1 MKRVFKSPISQIISN
16 KITYKSN
23 GDNSKLGKLLLK
35 EQKGFCAYTEHYIG
49 FDDANDIE
57 HFNPNLKDRLEDNY
71 YNWYKVKHL
80 PNQRKTNNWIE
91 PILLPHVENFEDRV
105 IYNEGEYFAKL
116 NDDEANNLILLLDLN
131 NQKRVED
138 RKNYIKRRRESIN
151 DRNIQTDDLEIK
163 KYFQDKI
170 DNEISSISYL
180 RAIQEEFGID
190 IWNMIPEI
198 E

>member
-1 MKRVFKSPISQIISN
+1 MKRVLKSPTSLIISN
-16 KITYKSN
+16 NLTHKSN
-23 GDNSKLGKLLLK
+23 GNNTKLGILLLK

-57 HFNPNLKDRLEDNY
+57 HFNPNLKDQPNDNY

-80 PNQRKTNNWIE
+80 ANQRKTDNWIE
-91 PILLPHVENFEDRV
+91 PILLPYVENFEDRV

-116 NDDEANNLILLLDLN
+116 NDDEANNLIILLDLN

-151 DRNIQTDDLEIK
+151 DRKLQTDLEIK

-170 DNEISSISYL
+170 DNEINSISYL

-190 IWNMIPEI
+190 IWNMIPEL
-198 E
+198 

>member
-1 MKRVFKSPISQIISN
+1 MKRVLKSPDSLIISGN
-16 KITYKSN
+16 LIYKTSAN
-23 GDNSKLGKLLLK
+23 NSKLGAILLN

-57 HFNPNLKDRLEDNY
+57 HFNPNLKDQPGDDY

-91 PILLPHVENFEDRV
+91 PILMPYIEDFENRV
-105 IYNEGEYFAKL
+105 IYNEGEYFAKP
-116 NDDEANNLILLLDLN
+116 NDDEANNLIILLDLN

-151 DRNIQTDDLEIK
+151 DRKLQTDIEIK

-170 DNEISSISYL
+170 DNEINSISYL
-180 RAIQEEFGID
+180 RAIQEEFKID
-190 IWNMIPEI
+190 IWNMIPEL
-198 E
+198 

>member
-1 MKRVFKSPISQIISN
+1 MKRVLKSPLSLIISD
-16 KITYKSN
+16 KIIYKSK
-23 GDNSKLGKLLLK
+23 GDNSKLGSLLLK

-49 FDDANDIE
+49 FDDANDTE
-57 HFNPNLKDRLEDNY
+57 HFNPNLKDQPEDNY

-91 PILLPHVENFEDRV
+91 PILMPYIEDFENRI
-105 IYNEGEYFAKL
+105 IYNEGEYFAKP
-116 NDDEANNLILLLDLN
+116 DDNEANNLIILLDLN

-151 DRNIQTDDLEIK
+151 DRKLQTDIEIK

-170 DNEISSISYL
+170 DNEINSISYL
-180 RAIQEEFGID
+180 RAIQEEFKID
-190 IWNMIPEI
+190 IWNMIPEL
-198 E
+198 

>member
-1 MKRVFKSPISQIISN
+1 MKRVLKSPDSSIISG

-23 GDNSKLGKLLLK
+23 GNNSKLGTILLK

-57 HFNPNLKDRLEDNY
+57 HFNPNLKDLLEDNY

-80 PNQRKTNNWIE
+80 PNQRKTNNWIAH
-91 PILLPHVENFEDRV
+91 ILMPYSEDFENRV
-105 IYNEGEYFAKL
+105 IYNEGEYFAKP
-116 NDDEANNLILLLDLN
+116 NDDEANNLIILLDLN

-151 DRNIQTDDLEIK
+151 DRKLQTDIEIK

-170 DNEISSISYL
+170 DNEINSISYL
-180 RAIQEEFGID
+180 RAIQEEFKID
-190 IWNMIPEI
+190 IWNMIPEL

>member
-1 MKRVFKSPISQIISN
+1 MKRVLKSPFSLIISD
-16 KITYKSN
+16 KIIYKSK
-23 GDNSKLGKLLLK
+23 GDNSKLGSLLLK

-49 FDDANDIE
+49 FDDANDTE
-57 HFNPNLKDRLEDNY
+57 HFNPNLKDQLEDNY

-91 PILLPHVENFEDRV
+91 PILMPYAEDFESRI
-105 IYNEGEYFAKL
+105 IYDEAEYFAKP
-116 NDDEANNLILLLDLN
+116 NDDEANNLIILLDLN

-151 DRNIQTDDLEIK
+151 DRKLQSDIEIK

-170 DNEISSISYL
+170 DNEINSICYL

-190 IWNMIPEI
+190 IWNMIPDLE
-198 E
+198 

>member
-1 MKRVFKSPISQIISN
+1 MKRVLKSPTSQIISDN
-16 KITYKSN
+16 LMYKSK
-23 GDNSKLGKLLLK
+23 GDNSKLGTLLLK

-57 HFNPNLKDRLEDNY
+57 HFNPNLKDQQNDNY

-80 PNQRKTNNWIE
+80 PNQRKTNNWLE
-91 PILLPHVENFEDRV
+91 PILMPYSEDFENRI
-105 IYNEGEYFAKL
+105 IYNEGEYFAKP
-116 NDDEANNLILLLDLN
+116 DDNEANNLIILLDLN

-151 DRNIQTDDLEIK
+151 DRKLQTQIEIE

-170 DNEISSISYL
+170 DNEINSISYL
-180 RAIQEEFGID
+180 RAIQEEFQIN
-190 IWNMIPEI
+190 IWDMIPST
-198 E
+198 

>member
-1 MKRVFKSPISQIISN
+1 MKRVLKSPDSLIISGN
-16 KITYKSN
+16 LIYKTSAN
-23 GDNSKLGKLLLK
+23 NSKLGAILLN

-57 HFNPNLKDRLEDNY
+57 HFNPNLKDQPGDDY

-91 PILLPHVENFEDRV
+91 PILMPYIEDFENRV
-105 IYNEGEYFAKL
+105 IYNEGEYFAKP
-116 NDDEANNLILLLDLN
+116 NDDEANNLIILLDLN

-151 DRNIQTDDLEIK
+151 DRKLQTDIEIK

-170 DNEISSISYL
+170 DNEINSISYL
-180 RAIQEEFGID
+180 RAIQEEFKID

>member
-1 MKRVFKSPISQIISN
+1 MQKILRNKPLVSHFLKLVLISCHSLN
-16 KITYKSN
+16 
-23 GDNSKLGKLLLK
+23 LLLK

-57 HFNPNLKDRLEDNY
+57 HFNPNLKDQPNDNY

-80 PNQRKTNNWIE
+80 PNQRKTDNWIE
-91 PILLPHVENFEDRV
+91 PILLPYVENFEDRV

-116 NDDEANNLILLLDLN
+116 NDDEANNLIILLDLN

-151 DRNIQTDDLEIK
+151 DRKLQTDLEIK

-170 DNEISSISYL
+170 DNEINSISYL

-190 IWNMIPEI
+190 IWNMIPEL
-198 E
+198 

>member
-1 MKRVFKSPISQIISN
+1 MKRVLKSPLSLIISD
-16 KITYKSN
+16 KIIYKSK
-23 GDNSKLGKLLLK
+23 GDNSKLGSLLLK

-49 FDDANDIE
+49 YDDANDTE
-57 HFNPNLKDRLEDNY
+57 HFNPNLKDQPEDNY

-80 PNQRKTNNWIE
+80 PNQRKTNSWIE
-91 PILLPHVENFEDRV
+91 PILMPYANDFESRI
-105 IYNEGEYFAKL
+105 IYDEGEYFAKP
-116 NDDEANNLILLLDLN
+116 DDNEANNLIILLDLN

-151 DRNIQTDDLEIK
+151 DRKLQTDIEIK

-170 DNEISSISYL
+170 DNEINSICYL
-180 RAIQEEFGID
+180 RAIQEEFKID
-190 IWNMIPEI
+190 IWNMIPEL

>member
-1 MKRVFKSPISQIISN
+1 MKRVLKSSDSPIIAGN
-16 KITYKSN
+16 ITYKSSGN
-23 GDNSKLGKLLLK
+23 NSRLGAILLK

-49 FDDANDIE
+49 FDDANDTE
-57 HFNPNLKDRLEDNY
+57 HFNPNLKDQPEDNY

-80 PNQRKTNNWIE
+80 PNQRKTNSWIE
-91 PILLPHVENFEDRV
+91 PILMPYADNFESRI
-105 IYNEGEYFAKL
+105 IYDEGEYFAKP
-116 NDDEANNLILLLDLN
+116 NDDEANNLIILLDLN

-151 DRNIQTDDLEIK
+151 DRKLQTDIEIK

-170 DNEISSISYL
+170 DNEINSICYL
-180 RAIQEEFGID
+180 RAIQEEFKID
-190 IWNMIPEI
+190 IWNMIPEL

>member
-1 MKRVFKSPISQIISN
+1 MKKVLKSPISQIISS
-16 KITYKSN
+16 KMSYKSN
-23 GDNSKLGKLLLK
+23 GNNSKIGSLLLK

-57 HFNPNLKDRLEDNY
+57 HFNPTLKNKLEDNY

-80 PNQRKTNNWIE
+80 PNQRKTNNWIQ
-91 PILLPHVENFEDRV
+91 PILLPYADDFEDRV
-105 IYNEGEYFAKL
+105 IYDEGEYFAKP
-116 NDDEANNLILLLDLN
+116 NDNEANNLIILLDLN

-151 DRNIQTDDLEIK
+151 DRKLQTDAEIK

-170 DNEISSISYL
+170 DNEINSISYL
-180 RAIQEEFGID
+180 RAIQEEFKIN
-190 IWNMIPEI
+190 IWEMIPEPKN
-198 E
+198 

>member
-1 MKRVFKSPISQIISN
+1 MKRVLKSPLSLIISD
-16 KITYKSN
+16 KIIYKSK
-23 GDNSKLGKLLLK
+23 GDNSKLGSLLLK

-49 FDDANDIE
+49 FDDANDVE
-57 HFNPNLKDRLEDNY
+57 HFNPNLKDKPEDNY

-80 PNQRKTNNWIE
+80 PNQRKTNNWIDL
-91 PILLPHVENFEDRV
+91 IIMPHSEDFENRI
-105 IYNEGEYFAKL
+105 IYNEGEYFARP
-116 NDDEANNLILLLDLN
+116 DDNEANNLIILLDLN

-151 DRNIQTDDLEIK
+151 DRNLKTDIEIK

-170 DNEISSISYL
+170 DNEINSICYL
-180 RAIQEEFGID
+180 RAIQEEFKID
-190 IWNMIPEI
+190 IWNMIPEL

>member
-1 MKRVFKSPISQIISN
+1 MKRVLKSPTSLIISN
-16 KITYKSN
+16 NLTYKSN
-23 GDNSKLGKLLLK
+23 GNNTKLGILLLK

-57 HFNPNLKDRLEDNY
+57 HFNPNLKDQPNDNY

-80 PNQRKTNNWIE
+80 PNQRKTDNWIE
-91 PILLPHVENFEDRV
+91 PILLPYVENFEDRV

-116 NDDEANNLILLLDLN
+116 NDDEANNLIILLDFN

-151 DRNIQTDDLEIK
+151 DRKLQTDLEIK

-170 DNEISSISYL
+170 DNEINSISYL

-190 IWNMIPEI
+190 IWNMIPELK
-198 E
+198 